1 MADQDWK
8 TRLSDTRN
16 AAQAGAE
23 HLSASAREAVATA
36 RNRIGSTY
44 GVARQRADA
53 LADSGMD
60 IARTGI
66 EASSRA
72 AAKGI
77 AAAEKAA
84 FSARGLVAERPL
96 TAVAIGVTAGIL
108 LGFLANRVVSSGT
121 DEPEPVDDEEIY
133 G

>member
-8 TRLSDTRN
+8 SRLSDTRSV
-16 AAQAGAE
+16 AQAGAE
-23 HLSASAREAVATA
+23 QLSASAREAVVSA

-53 LADSGMD
+53 MADSGIE

-66 EASSRA
+66 EASSRV
-72 AAKGI
+72 AAKGM

-96 TAVAIGVTAGIL
+96 TAVAIGITAGVV
-108 LGFLANRVVSSGT
+108 LGFLANRLASSGT
-121 DEPEPVDDEEIY
+121 EEPEPVDDDEIY